1 MMTKK
6 VRKGL
11 SALNKA
17 RRFHA
22 TFNFAKFL
30 TSLRIE
36 IHTFR
41 TPLTNNTF
49 MTGLAKEK
57 SKSTQQYSPL
67 TANCSRFLVQSKC
80 DQGSKWRMP
89 PLPRGDIL
97 GKVEFSQRS

>member
-1 MMTKK
+1 MTKK

-41 TPLTNNTF
+41 TPLN
-49 MTGLAKEK
+49 
-57 SKSTQQYSPL
+57 QQH
-67 TANCSRFLVQSKC
+67 VHDGIGK
-80 DQGSKWRMP
+80 
-89 PLPRGDIL
+89 
-97 GKVEFSQRS
+97 GKVKIDSAILSSYCQLFKISRTV